1 MPWIQMNIA
10 DVIDI
15 RPTGFVFRAFVY
27 VGRGVYV
34 AAIEDHAVSFG
45 NMFVI

>member
-10 DVIDI
+10 DVIAI
-15 RPTGFVFRAFVY
+15 RATGFVLSAFVC

-34 AAIEDHAVSFG
+34 AAIEDHLVSFG

>member
-10 DVIDI
+10 DVIAI
-15 RPTGFVFRAFVY
+15 RPTGFVLRAFLCG
-27 VGRGVYV
+27 GRGVYV
-34 AAIEDHAVSFG
+34 AAIEDHSVSFG